1 MSNSICN
8 GEPSIKEVYLTHCL
22 NKDDYYCYEGK
33 SDGDHCTNP
42 SFTLYDKNALQEF
55 YEDISFCLKERPI
68 HLNCLKPFINSFQ
81 LALYPYKN
89 SENSENTRKIEKD
102 DLPCNNE
109 EEINK
114 LNQIIKEIEN
124 SEQTDDT
131 LKTLLI
137 TKLNFFLNKIN
148 KLCKEK
154 KEGGRRHTKKR
165 NRKQKKTR
173 RSLRSYRY

>member
-22 NKDDYYCYEGK
+22 KKDDYYCHGDK
-33 SDGDHCTNP
+33 SYGDHCTNP
-42 SFTLYDKNALQEF
+42 SFIVYDTNALKEF
-55 YEDISFCLKERPI
+55 YKDISFCLKETRI
-68 HLNCLKPFINSFQ
+68 DLNCLKPFINSFQ

-102 DLPCNNE
+102 DLLCGNE

-114 LNQIIKEIEN
+114 LNQIIEKIEN
-124 SEQTDDT
+124 SEQTDKQ

-137 TKLNFFLNKIN
+137 TKLNFFLNKI
-148 KLCKEK
+148 KRLCLE